1 MALSAIL
8 LPFFEA
14 LTVIKRYLITLLLVA
29 TAGSVA
35 YNYYQSY
42 TSNPWTRDGQVSAYI
57 VSITP
62 RVTGQVVKVHVDDNS
77 QVSKGDLLFEIDP
90 SIYNAT
96 YKKALATQ
104 KQAVALLAK
113 AKNEE
118 QRALNLEKRTPGAV
132 PVLTLNNLSNAV
144 ETSAANVELAKAN
157 VEEAH
162 LNLEYTKVYAPTNGY
177 ITNLNLRVGSQVVA
191 NSPVVALIDEDS
203 FWIEGYFKETDLVGV
218 DAQDKA
224 YVTLMMHNNVQLEG
238 HIKSIGFGIAK
249 QDGSTGNDLLPNV
262 NPNFQ
267 WIRLAQRIPI
277 KVKLDKVPADVQ
289 LRVGMTASIK
299 IIK

>member
-1 MALSAIL
+1 M
-8 LPFFEA
+8 
-14 LTVIKRYLITLLLVA
+14 IKRYLISLLLLGA
-29 TAGSVA
+29 AGTVA
-35 YNYYQSY
+35 YTYYQSY

-62 RVTGQVVKVHVDDNS
+62 RVTGQVTQVHVDDNS
-77 QVSKGDLLFEIDP
+77 HVSKGDLLFEIDP
-90 SIYNAT
+90 SIYKAA
-96 YKKALATQ
+96 YHKALATQ
-104 KQAVALLAK
+104 KQALALLAK

-118 QRALNLEKRTPGAV
+118 QRAVNLQKRTPGAV
-132 PVLTLNNLSNAV
+132 PILTLNNLSNAV
-144 ETSAANVELAKAN
+144 ETSTANVELAKAN
-157 VEEAH
+157 VEEAQ
-162 LNLEYTKVYAPTNGY
+162 LNLKFTKVYAPTNGY
-177 ITNLNLRVGSQVVA
+177 ITNLNLRAGSQVVA
-191 NSPVVALIDEDS
+191 NTPVVALIDEDS

-218 DAQDKA
+218 ESNNKA
-224 YVTLMMHNNVQLEG
+224 LVTLMMHNDTVLEG
-238 HIKSIGFGIAK
+238 RIKSIGFGIAK

-277 KVKLDKVPADVQ
+277 KVELDTVPENLQ

>member
-1 MALSAIL
+1 M
-8 LPFFEA
+8 
-14 LTVIKRYLITLLLVA
+14 IKRYLITLLLVA
-29 TAGSVA
+29 TAGSLA

-90 SIYNAT
+90 SIYNST

-132 PVLTLNNLSNAV
+132 PVLTLNNLNNAV

-191 NSPVVALIDEDS
+191 NSPVVALIDQDS

>member
-1 MALSAIL
+1 M
-8 LPFFEA
+8 
-14 LTVIKRYLITLLLVA
+14 IKRYLISLLLLIA
-29 TAGSVA
+29 SGTVA

-42 TSNPWTRDGQVSAYI
+42 TSNPWTRDGQVSAFI
-57 VSITP
+57 VPITP
-62 RVTGQVVKVHVDDNS
+62 RVTGQVIQVHVDDNS
-77 QVSKGDLLFEIDP
+77 HVSKGDLLFEIDP
-90 SIYNAT
+90 SIYTAA
-96 YKKALATQ
+96 YHKALAAQ
-104 KQAVALLAK
+104 KQARALLAK

-118 QRALNLEKRTPGAV
+118 QRALNLQKRTPGAV

-144 ETSAANVELAKAN
+144 ETAGANVQLAQAN
-157 VEEAH
+157 VEEAQ
-162 LNLEYTKVYAPTNGY
+162 LNLKFTKVYAPTTGY
-177 ITNLNLRVGSQVVA
+177 ITNFNLRTGSQVVA
-191 NSPVVALIDEDS
+191 NTPVVALIDEES

-218 DAQDKA
+218 ESNNKA
-224 YVTLMMHNNVQLEG
+224 LVTLMMHNDILLEG

-267 WIRLAQRIPI
+267 WIRLAQRIPV
-277 KVKLDKVPADVQ
+277 KVELDKVPEELQ

>member
-1 MALSAIL
+1 M
-8 LPFFEA
+8 
-14 LTVIKRYLITLLLVA
+14 IKRYLITLLLFVA
-29 TAGSVA
+29 AGSVV
-35 YNYYQSY
+35 YSYYQSY

-62 RVTGQVVKVHVDDNS
+62 RVTGQIIKIHVDDNS

-90 SIYNAT
+90 SIYRAAYN
-96 YKKALATQ
+96 KALATQ
-104 KQAVALLAK
+104 KQALALLAK

-118 QRALNLEKRTPGAV
+118 QRAANLEKRTPGAV

-144 ETSAANVELAKAN
+144 ETSSANVQVAKAN

-162 LNLEYTKVYAPTNGY
+162 LNLEFTKVYAPTNGY
-177 ITNLNLRVGSQVVA
+177 ITNFNLRVGSQVVA

-218 DAQDKA
+218 NPQDKA
-224 YVTLMMHNNVQLEG
+224 FVTLMMHNNVLLNG

-277 KVKLDKVPADVQ
+277 KVKLDNVPENLQ

>member
-1 MALSAIL
+1 M
-8 LPFFEA
+8 
-14 LTVIKRYLITLLLVA
+14 IKRYLISLLLLGA
-29 TAGSVA
+29 AGTVA
-35 YNYYQSY
+35 YTYYQSY

-62 RVTGQVVKVHVDDNS
+62 RVTGQVTQVHVDDNS
-77 QVSKGDLLFEIDP
+77 HVSKGDLLFEIDP
-90 SIYNAT
+90 SIYKAA
-96 YKKALATQ
+96 YHKALATQ
-104 KQAVALLAK
+104 KQALALLAK

-118 QRALNLEKRTPGAV
+118 QRAVNLQKRTPGAV
-132 PVLTLNNLSNAV
+132 PILTLNNLSNAV

-157 VEEAH
+157 VEEAQ
-162 LNLEYTKVYAPTNGY
+162 LNLKFTKVYAPTNGY
-177 ITNLNLRVGSQVVA
+177 ITNLNLRAGSQVVA
-191 NSPVVALIDEDS
+191 NTPVVALIDEDS

-218 DAQDKA
+218 ESNNKA
-224 YVTLMMHNNVQLEG
+224 LVTLMMHNDTVLEG
-238 HIKSIGFGIAK
+238 RIKSIGFGIAK

-277 KVKLDKVPADVQ
+277 KVELDTVPEDLQ

>member
-1 MALSAIL
+1 M
-8 LPFFEA
+8 
-14 LTVIKRYLITLLLVA
+14 IKRYLITLLLVA

-104 KQAVALLAK
+104 KQAIALLAK

>member
-1 MALSAIL
+1 M
-8 LPFFEA
+8 
-14 LTVIKRYLITLLLVA
+14 IKRYLITLLLLCS
-29 TAGSVA
+29 AGTVIFS
-35 YNYYQSY
+35 YYQSY
-42 TSNPWTRDGQVSAYI
+42 SDNPWTRDGQVSAHI

-62 RVTGQVVKVHVDDNS
+62 RVTGQIIQVYVEDNS
-77 QVSKGDLLFEIDP
+77 QVKQGDLLFEIDP
-90 SIYNAT
+90 SIYKAA
-96 YKKALATQ
+96 YHKALATQ

-118 QRALNLEKRTPGAV
+118 QRALKLEKRTPGAI
-132 PVLTLNNLSNAV
+132 PVLTLNNLNNAV
-144 ETSAANVELAKAN
+144 ETAVANVELAKAN
-157 VEEAH
+157 VEEAK
-162 LNLEYTKVYAPTNGY
+162 LNLDYTKVYAPTNGY

-218 DAQDKA
+218 NPEDIA
-224 YVTLMMHNNVQLEG
+224 YVTLMMHNDVQLKGE
-238 HIKSIGFGIAK
+238 IKSIGYGIAK

-277 KVKLDKVPADVQ
+277 KVKLDELPDDLQ

>member
-1 MALSAIL
+1 M
-8 LPFFEA
+8 
-14 LTVIKRYLITLLLVA
+14 IKRYLITLLLF
-29 TAGSVA
+29 TAAGFVVYS
-35 YNYYQSY
+35 YYQSY
-42 TSNPWTRDGQVSAYI
+42 TSTPWTRDGQVSAFI

-62 RVTGQVVKVHVDDNS
+62 RVTGQAVKIHVDDNS
-77 QVSKGDLLFEIDP
+77 KVSKGDLLFEIDP
-90 SIYNAT
+90 SIYKAT
-96 YKKALATQ
+96 YRKALATQ
-104 KQAVALLAK
+104 KQALALLAK

-132 PVLTLNNLSNAV
+132 SVLTLNNLNNAV
-144 ETSAANVELAKAN
+144 QTSSANVELAKAN
-157 VEEAH
+157 VEEAG

-177 ITNLNLRVGSQVVA
+177 ITNLNLREGSQVVA

-218 DAQDKA
+218 NPQDKA
-224 YVTLMMHNNVQLEG
+224 MVTLMMHKNVQLKG

-277 KVKLDKVPADVQ
+277 KVELDKVPKDIQ

-299 IIK
+299 ILK

>member
-1 MALSAIL
+1 M
-8 LPFFEA
+8 
-14 LTVIKRYLITLLLVA
+14 IKRYLITLLLVVA
-29 TAGSVA
+29 ASSVV

-42 TSNPWTRDGQVSAYI
+42 SSNPWTRDGQVSAYI

-62 RVTGQVVKVHVDDNS
+62 RVTGQVTKVHIEDNS
-77 QVSKGDLLFEIDP
+77 QVAKGDLLFEIDP
-90 SIYNAT
+90 SIYQAAYN
-96 YKKALATQ
+96 KALATQ
-104 KQAVALLAK
+104 KQARALLAK

-118 QRALNLEKRTPGAV
+118 QRALNLEKRTPGAL
-132 PVLTLNNLSNAV
+132 PVLTLNNLNNAV
-144 ETSAANVELAKAN
+144 ETNAANVALAKAN

-162 LNLEYTKVYAPTNGY
+162 LNLKYTKVYAPTNGF
-177 ITNLNLRVGSQVVA
+177 ITNLNLRQGSQVVA
-191 NSPVVALIDEDS
+191 NRPVVALIDEDS
-203 FWIEGYFKETDLVGV
+203 FWIEGYFKETDLVNV
-218 DAQDKA
+218 SPNDKA
-224 YVTLMMHNNVQLEG
+224 LVTLMMHNNTQLEG
-238 HIKSIGFGIAK
+238 HIKSIGFGIAT

-277 KVKLDKVPADVQ
+277 KVVLDNVPEDLQ

>member
-1 MALSAIL
+1 M
-8 LPFFEA
+8 
-14 LTVIKRYLITLLLVA
+14 IKRYLITLLLFVA
-29 TAGSVA
+29 AGSVV
-35 YNYYQSY
+35 YSYYQSY

-62 RVTGQVVKVHVDDNS
+62 RVTGQIIKIHVDDNS

-90 SIYNAT
+90 SIYRAAYN
-96 YKKALATQ
+96 KALATQ
-104 KQAVALLAK
+104 KQAFALLAK

-118 QRALNLEKRTPGAV
+118 QRAANLEKRTPGAV
-132 PVLTLNNLSNAV
+132 PVLTLNNLSNVV
-144 ETSAANVELAKAN
+144 ETSSANVQVAKAN

-162 LNLEYTKVYAPTNGY
+162 LNLKFTKVYAPTNGY
-177 ITNLNLRVGSQVVA
+177 ITNFNLRVGSQVVA

-218 DAQDKA
+218 NPQDKA
-224 YVTLMMHNNVQLEG
+224 FVTLMMHNNVLLKG

-277 KVKLDKVPADVQ
+277 KVKLDNVPEDLQ

>member
-1 MALSAIL
+1 M
-8 LPFFEA
+8 
-14 LTVIKRYLITLLLVA
+14 IKRYLITLLLFVA
-29 TAGSVA
+29 AGFVVYS
-35 YNYYQSY
+35 YYQSY
-42 TSNPWTRDGQVSAYI
+42 TSNPWTRDGQVSAFI

-62 RVTGQVVKVHVDDNS
+62 RVTGQAVKIHVDDNS
-77 QVSKGDLLFEIDP
+77 KVSKGDLLFEIDP
-90 SIYNAT
+90 SIYKAA
-96 YKKALATQ
+96 YRKALATQ
-104 KQAVALLAK
+104 KQALALLAK

-132 PVLTLNNLSNAV
+132 SVLTLNNLNNAV
-144 ETSAANVELAKAN
+144 QTSSANVELAKAN
-157 VEEAH
+157 VEEAG

-177 ITNLNLRVGSQVVA
+177 ITNLNLREGSQVVA

-218 DAQDKA
+218 NPQDKA
-224 YVTLMMHNNVQLEG
+224 MVTLMMYKNVELKG

-277 KVKLDKVPADVQ
+277 KVELDKVPKDIQ

-299 IIK
+299 ILK

>member
-1 MALSAIL
+1 M
-8 LPFFEA
+8 
-14 LTVIKRYLITLLLVA
+14 IKRYLISLLLLA
-29 TAGSVA
+29 AAGTVA
-35 YNYYQSY
+35 YTYYQSY

-62 RVTGQVVKVHVDDNS
+62 RVTGQVTKVHVDDNS
-77 QVSKGDLLFEIDP
+77 HVSKGDLLFEIDP
-90 SIYNAT
+90 SIY
-96 YKKALATQ
+96 KAAYHKELATQ
-104 KQAVALLAK
+104 KQALALLAK

-118 QRALNLEKRTPGAV
+118 QRAVNLQKRTPGAV
-132 PVLTLNNLSNAV
+132 PILTLNNLSNAV

-157 VEEAH
+157 VEEAQ
-162 LNLEYTKVYAPTNGY
+162 LNLKFTKVYAPTNGY
-177 ITNLNLRVGSQVVA
+177 ITNLNLRAGSQVVA
-191 NSPVVALIDEDS
+191 NTPVVALIDEDS

-218 DAQDKA
+218 ESNNKA
-224 YVTLMMHNNVQLEG
+224 LVTLMMHNDILLEG

-277 KVKLDKVPADVQ
+277 KVELDKVPEDLQ

>member
-1 MALSAIL
+1 MANL
-8 LPFFEA
+8 LPSFEA
-14 LTVIKRYLITLLLVA
+14 FTVIKRYLITLLLVA

-132 PVLTLNNLSNAV
+132 PVLTLNNLNNAV

>member
-1 MALSAIL
+1 M
-8 LPFFEA
+8 
-14 LTVIKRYLITLLLVA
+14 IKRYLITLLLFVA
-29 TAGSVA
+29 AGFVVYS
-35 YNYYQSY
+35 YYQSY
-42 TSNPWTRDGQVSAYI
+42 TSTPWTRDGQVSAFI

-62 RVTGQVVKVHVDDNS
+62 RVTGQAVKIHVDDNS
-77 QVSKGDLLFEIDP
+77 KVSKGDLLFEIDP
-90 SIYNAT
+90 SIYKAA
-96 YKKALATQ
+96 YRKALATQ
-104 KQAVALLAK
+104 KQAFALLAK

-132 PVLTLNNLSNAV
+132 SVLTLNNLNNAV
-144 ETSAANVELAKAN
+144 QTSSANVEQAKAN
-157 VEEAH
+157 VEEAG

-177 ITNLNLRVGSQVVA
+177 ITNLNLREGSQVVA

-218 DAQDKA
+218 NPQDKA
-224 YVTLMMHNNVQLEG
+224 MVTLMMYKNVQLKG

-277 KVKLDKVPADVQ
+277 KVELDKVPKDIQ

-299 IIK
+299 ILK

>member
-1 MALSAIL
+1 M
-8 LPFFEA
+8 
-14 LTVIKRYLITLLLVA
+14 IKRYLITLLLFVA
-29 TAGSVA
+29 AGFVVYS
-35 YNYYQSY
+35 YYQSY
-42 TSNPWTRDGQVSAYI
+42 TSTPWTRDGQVSAFI

-62 RVTGQVVKVHVDDNS
+62 RVTGQAVKIHVDDNS
-77 QVSKGDLLFEIDP
+77 KVSKDDLLFEIDP
-90 SIYNAT
+90 SIYKAA
-96 YKKALATQ
+96 YRKALATQ
-104 KQAVALLAK
+104 KQAFALLAK

-132 PVLTLNNLSNAV
+132 SVLTLNNLNNAV
-144 ETSAANVELAKAN
+144 QTSSANVELAKAN
-157 VEEAH
+157 VEEAG

-177 ITNLNLRVGSQVVA
+177 ITNLNLREGSQVVA

-218 DAQDKA
+218 NPQDKA
-224 YVTLMMHNNVQLEG
+224 MVTLMMHKNVQLKG

-277 KVKLDKVPADVQ
+277 KVELDKVPKDIQ

-299 IIK
+299 ILK

>member
-1 MALSAIL
+1 M
-8 LPFFEA
+8 
-14 LTVIKRYLITLLLVA
+14 IKRYFISLLLLIA
-29 TAGSVA
+29 SGIVA

-42 TSNPWTRDGQVSAYI
+42 TSNPWTRDGQVSAFI
-57 VSITP
+57 VPITP
-62 RVTGQVVKVHVDDNS
+62 RVTGQITQVHVDDNS
-77 QVSKGDLLFEIDP
+77 HVSKGDLLFEIDP
-90 SIYNAT
+90 SIYNAA
-96 YKKALATQ
+96 YHKALATQ
-104 KQAVALLAK
+104 KQALALLAK

-118 QRALNLEKRTPGAV
+118 QRALNLQKRTPGAV
-132 PVLTLNNLSNAV
+132 PVLTLNNLGNAV

-162 LNLEYTKVYAPTNGY
+162 LNLQFTKVYAPTTGY
-177 ITNLNLRVGSQVVA
+177 ITNFNLRAGSQVVA
-191 NSPVVALIDEDS
+191 NTPVVALIDEES

-218 DAQDKA
+218 KSNNKVL
-224 YVTLMMHNNVQLEG
+224 VTLMMHNDILLEG

-267 WIRLAQRIPI
+267 WIRLAQRIPV
-277 KVKLDKVPADVQ
+277 KVKLDKVPEELQ

>member
-1 MALSAIL
+1 M
-8 LPFFEA
+8 
-14 LTVIKRYLITLLLVA
+14 IKRYLISLLLLA
-29 TAGSVA
+29 AAGTVA
-35 YNYYQSY
+35 YTYYQSY

-62 RVTGQVVKVHVDDNS
+62 RVTGQVTKVHVDDNS
-77 QVSKGDLLFEIDP
+77 HVSKGDLLFEIDP
-90 SIYNAT
+90 SIYKAA
-96 YKKALATQ
+96 YHKALATQ
-104 KQAVALLAK
+104 NQALALLAK

-118 QRALNLEKRTPGAV
+118 QRAVNLQKRTPGAV
-132 PVLTLNNLSNAV
+132 PILTLNNLSNAV
-144 ETSAANVELAKAN
+144 ETSAANVDLAKAN
-157 VEEAH
+157 VEEAQ
-162 LNLEYTKVYAPTNGY
+162 LNLKFTKVYAPTNGY
-177 ITNLNLRVGSQVVA
+177 ITNLNLRAGSQVVA
-191 NSPVVALIDEDS
+191 NTPVVALIDEDS

-218 DAQDKA
+218 ESNNKA
-224 YVTLMMHNNVQLEG
+224 FVTLMMQNDILLEG
-238 HIKSIGFGIAK
+238 HITSIGFGIAK

-277 KVKLDKVPADVQ
+277 KVELDKVPEDLQ

>member
-1 MALSAIL
+1 M
-8 LPFFEA
+8 
-14 LTVIKRYLITLLLVA
+14 
-29 TAGSVA
+29 A

-62 RVTGQVVKVHVDDNS
+62 RVTGQVIEVHVDDNS

-90 SIYNAT
+90 SIYTAAYN
-96 YKKALATQ
+96 KALATQ
-104 KQAVALLAK
+104 KQALALLAK

-118 QRALNLEKRTPGAV
+118 QRAANLQKRTPGAV
-132 PVLTLNNLSNAV
+132 PILTLNNLSNAV
-144 ETSAANVELAKAN
+144 ETSTANVQLAKAN

-162 LNLEYTKVYAPTNGY
+162 LNLEFTKVYAPTNGY
-177 ITNLNLRVGSQVVA
+177 ITNFNLRTGSQVVA
-191 NSPVVALIDEDS
+191 NTPVVALIDEDS

-218 DAQDKA
+218 ESNNKA
-224 YVTLMMHNNVQLEG
+224 FVTLMMHNDIMLEG

-267 WIRLAQRIPI
+267 WIRLAQRIPV
-277 KVKLDKVPADVQ
+277 KVKLNKVPDDLQ